1 MFKPIDK
8 FPEFNEYNDDLKYI
22 QTLANQIY
30 PDIDVDDKGNT
41 FFLPSTAPEQFARRY
56 NNRELKF
63 MSKVA
68 AYYNDPMIDRY
79 IRTLNLD
86 HEKFWY
92 LVLFVY
98 DFTFGLCIDRVEST
112 NSPIQDIDEL
122 CTMIA
127 ENIES
132 VNAFHKPT
140 CKENMNLTLKIGKKT
155 MVIDNEQTLY
165 LLSIMGLNGAKNGI
179 YSPFINSGKIK
190 TVVKPDSPTKTAYC
204 FAKIMIEFFNS
215 QQFNRRKGT
224 NVSNTEKDLICSLL
238 YFFKLITNKSILAAD
253 HNYYKSLM
261 SSFKDFNLGEINN
274 YYPR

>member
-56 NNRELKF
+56 NNSELKF

-98 DFTFGLCIDRVEST
+98 DFTFGLCIDRVESA
-112 NSPIQDIDEL
+112 NSPIKDINEL

-127 ENIES
+127 DNIES
-132 VNAFHKPT
+132 VDPFKKPT
-140 CKENMNLTLKIGKKT
+140 SKEEMNLTLKIGKNT

-165 LLSIMGLNGAKNGI
+165 LLSVIGLNGAKNGI
-179 YSPFINSGKIK
+179 NNPFFNGGEIMTDVDPYSS
-190 TVVKPDSPTKTAYC
+190 TKTACC
-204 FAKIMIEFFNS
+204 FAKIMIEFFNT
-215 QQFNRRKGT
+215 QQLERRKGT

-238 YFFKLITNKSILAAD
+238 YFFKIITNESILAAD
-253 HNYYKSLM
+253 HNYYKSLK
-261 SSFKDFNLGEINN
+261 SGFKGLNLGEINN

>member
-8 FPEFNEYNDDLKYI
+8 FPEFCGYNEDLKYVH
-22 QTLANQIY
+22 TLANQKY
-30 PDIDVDDKGNT
+30 PDIDFDDTGKA
-41 FFLPSTAPEQFARRY
+41 FYLPSTCPEQFARRY
-56 NNRELKF
+56 NKRELKF
-63 MSKVA
+63 MSKIDA
-68 AYYNDPMIDRY
+68 FQSDSMIDRY

-86 HEKFWY
+86 SEKFWY

-98 DFTFGLCIDRVEST
+98 DFSLGLCYDRVESA

-132 VNAFHKPT
+132 VDVWNKPT
-140 CKENMNLTLKIGKKT
+140 CKEKMNLTLKIGKKT
-155 MVIDNEQTLY
+155 IVIDNEQTIL
-165 LLSIMGLNGAKNGI
+165 LLSYMVLNGVKNAKNN
-179 YSPFINSGKIK
+179 PFFNSGEIK
-190 TVVKPDSPTKTAYC
+190 TDVKTLSATKIACC
-204 FAKIMIEFFNS
+204 FVKIMIEFFNS

-224 NVSNTEKDLICSLL
+224 NVSNMEKDLICSLL
-238 YFFKLITNKSILAAD
+238 YFFKLVTNKSILAAD
-253 HNYYKSLM
+253 HNYYKSLL